1 MSAQLIAERS
11 PSVHDAIAV
20 RTRIPAPSC
29 RPHALE
35 LCDLRCVRGAREL
48 FRGLRASAT
57 AGQLVHVRGANGA
70 GKTSLLRMLCGLTT
84 PTEGEVRWR
93 GEPIAKT
100 REAFNRQHLHLGHA
114 AALKDDL
121 SALENLEAASLLA
134 DLACSR
140 AESLQALA
148 RAGLRGLEQLTA
160 RFLSQGQRRRAALA
174 RLELG
179 ADLPLW
185 ILDEPFDALDER
197 AAAWLR
203 ELISAHLQR
212 GGIVVLT
219 SHQDTALER
228 GADIVA
234 IDL

>member
-11 PSVHDAIAV
+11 PSVRAAIAV
-20 RTRIPAPSC
+20 RTRLHAPS
-29 RPHALE
+29 RPPLKLE
-35 LCDLRCVRGAREL
+35 LRDLRCVRGDREL

-57 AGQLVHVRGANGA
+57 AGQMVRVRGANGA
-70 GKTSLLRMLCGLTT
+70 GKTSLLRMLCGLAT
-84 PTEGEVRWR
+84 PTDGEVRWQ

-121 SALENLEAASLLA
+121 SALENLESASLLA
-134 DLACSR
+134 DITCSR
-140 AESLQALA
+140 AEALQALA
-148 RAGLRGLEQLTA
+148 RAGLRGHEHLPTRL
-160 RFLSQGQRRRAALA
+160 LSQGQRRRAALT

-179 ADLPLW
+179 AELPLW

-197 AAAWLR
+197 AAGWLR
-203 ELISAHLQR
+203 ELVSAHLRR

-219 SHQDTALER
+219 SHQDTALE
-228 GADIVA
+228 
-234 IDL
+234 

>member
-11 PSVHDAIAV
+11 PSVRDVIAV
-20 RTRIPAPSC
+20 RTRIHAPS
-29 RPHALE
+29 RPSHALE
-35 LCDLRCVRGAREL
+35 LRDLRCVRGEREL
-48 FRGLRASAT
+48 FRGLRASAV
-57 AGQLVHVRGANGA
+57 AGQLVRVRGANGA
-70 GKTSLLRMLCGLTT
+70 GKTSLLRMLCGLAT
-84 PTEGEVRWR
+84 PTDGEVRWH
-93 GEPIAKT
+93 GKPIAKT

-121 SALENLEAASLLA
+121 SALENLESASLLA
-134 DLACSR
+134 DIACSR
-140 AESLQALA
+140 PEALQALA
-148 RAGLRGLEQLTA
+148 RAGLRGHEHLPA
-160 RFLSQGQRRRAALA
+160 RLLSQGQRRRAALA
-174 RLELG
+174 RLEFG

-212 GGIVVLT
+212 GGIVV
-219 SHQDTALER
+219 
-228 GADIVA
+228 